1 MRGAEGIFILFSFFR
16 MCFGSFSFLFMEIF
30 LDRVSWN
37 SSIFLIVKRC
47 LVIKEI
53 GEILGRRLYFFY
65 VVKYI
70 TKVNIRVGRRLRLAY
85 RKVEFAVGRRVGDES

>member
-1 MRGAEGIFILFSFFR
+1 M
-16 MCFGSFSFLFMEIF
+16 
-30 LDRVSWN
+30 
-37 SSIFLIVKRC
+37 
-47 LVIKEI
+47 IKEI